1 MANNLDVGLNVTADM
16 GLVALELTAHRTEV
30 VDEGGAWLKKRSAEV
45 LEKTRSNSLWGGRGN
60 RNHQGS
66 ALMGWSA

>member
-1 MANNLDVGLNVTADM
+1 MAKQFRCRTNVTADM

-30 VDEGGAWLKKRSAEV
+30 VDELGARLKKRSAEAM
-45 LEKTRSNSLWGGRGN
+45 EQTRSNSLLGGRGN